1 VIIAPLVLLLA
12 AQQPRGA
19 STCACWPGRSGS
31 TDVRRAGPRDHL
43 SVARSLAGVG
53 VGASFVDGLIRLDVT
68 RAARVRTG
76 WRIDFYT
83 DAAL

>member
-1 VIIAPLVLLLA
+1 M
-12 AQQPRGA
+12 
-19 STCACWPGRSGS
+19 
-31 TDVRRAGPRDHL
+31 RRAGPRDHL